1 MEGGSL
7 KRKERVCVCGG
18 GAVGVGQAHVENLT
32 LLVKIESF
40 TLLINN
46 IQKIHKE

>member
-1 MEGGSL
+1 MEGESL
-7 KRKERVCVCGG
+7 KRKERVGG
-18 GAVGVGQAHVENLT
+18 GVGFGQAHVENLT